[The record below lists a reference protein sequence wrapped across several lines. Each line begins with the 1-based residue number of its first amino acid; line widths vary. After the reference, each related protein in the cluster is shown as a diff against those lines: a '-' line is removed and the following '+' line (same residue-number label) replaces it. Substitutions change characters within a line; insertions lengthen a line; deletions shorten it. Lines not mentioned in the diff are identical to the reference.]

1 MASVSSAHLILFIAA
16 VIVSAAVAGTMTNSA
31 NRIGQAIRDSSAEEA
46 AEREAAIRVVSDAG
60 SPAAVYDNTSDTLT
74 LLVKNTGDGTLP
86 ATPESVTVL
95 VNGTYQS
102 DVTTTVLEANDW
114 TPGTLLRVKVNVSLP
129 SNEETRVVVKARG
142 SRDLFS
148 FTTP

>member
-1 MASVSSAHLILFIAA
+1 MASVSAAHLVLFIAA
-16 VIVSAAVAGTMTNSA
+16 ILVSAAVAGTMTNSA
-31 NRIGQAIRDSSAEEA
+31 NRIGQAIQDSGAEEA

-60 SPAAVYDNTSDTLT
+60 SPAAVYDNSSNTLT

-86 ATPESVTVL
+86 AGPDSVTVL

-102 DVTTTVLEANDW
+102 DVTTNVLEASDW
-114 TPGTLLRVKVNVSLP
+114 TPGRLLRVEVNVSLP
-129 SNEETRVVVKARG
+129 SNEETRVVVKTRG
-142 SRDLFS
+142 GRDLFV